1 MDEDL
6 VIIISATHI
15 VIFCSHEEKIKM
27 IMDLLD
33 DYSELCY
40 EKLITIGYSIYDKP
54 ANLYNILYHLT
65 KLGGYVVC

>member
-1 MDEDL
+1 
-6 VIIISATHI
+6 
-15 VIFCSHEEKIKM
+15 M

-33 DYSELCY
+33 DYSELRY